1 MRLKVTGLCLIVLLS
16 ACSTNKPANTS
27 PYINAE
33 LAQVSPQTAPLKQR
47 ILLLGDAGHSAI
59 DPLQPSLEKAINRA
73 TLAPE
78 KTTVVMLG
86 DNIYFFGFPN
96 KDEDEQYSA
105 SQLEDIS
112 HLEAQLQIA
121 KRSGAEMY
129 IVPGNH
135 DWYAD
140 QVDSQA
146 QYIEDYAR
154 DNQLQAEFAP
164 HRVNADPLPEIIH
177 RDGIS
182 IVFLDSQW
190 LIKAEETSYQQAIE
204 HLEQLLQTTARDY
217 PDNLL
222 LLTAHHPMET
232 MGPHNG
238 YYTHRGYQF
247 AMFMLELFRENDQD
261 IEHPRYQRMINDME
275 RLLADKKSVFAAG
288 HDHSLQ
294 VFKDPEGN
302 GPQYRLVSGAANTSK
317 VSGVGTS
324 DTTDF
329 ALSQE
334 GFMELDILANGIL
347 LKVYDIYNEQPVH
360 QQWLWQPE

>member
-1 MRLKVTGLCLIVLLS
+1 MLLRAASLCLVLLLS
-16 ACSTNKPANTS
+16 ACSTNKPANTT
-27 PYINAE
+27 PYINPE
-33 LAQVSPQTAPLKQR
+33 LTEVSLSTSPLRQR

-59 DPLQPSLEKAINRA
+59 DPLQASLEKAVSRA
-73 TLAPE
+73 SLAPE

-96 KDEDEQYSA
+96 KDEDEEYSA

-112 HLEAQLQIA
+112 HLEAQLHIA
-121 KRSGAEMY
+121 KRSGAEVF

-146 QYIEDYAR
+146 QYIEDYANEHKLR
-154 DNQLQAEFAP
+154 AEFAP
-164 HRVNADPLPEIIH
+164 HTLNSDPIPEIIH
-177 RDGIS
+177 REGVS
-182 IVFLDSQW
+182 IVFLDSMW
-190 LIKAEETSYQQAIE
+190 LIKAEDKPYHKAIA
-204 HLEQLLQTTARDY
+204 HLEQLLQTTAKNH
-217 PDNLL
+217 PENMILV
-222 LLTAHHPMET
+222 TAHHPMET

-261 IEHPRYQRMINDME
+261 IEHPRYQRLINDME
-275 RLLADKKSVFAAG
+275 RLLADKKSVYAAG

-294 VFKDPEGN
+294 VFKDPDGN

-317 VSGVGTS
+317 VSGVGTNENS
-324 DTTDF
+324 DF

-334 GFMELDILANGIL
+334 GFIEMDILDNGIL
-347 LKVYDIYNEQPVH
+347 LRVYDIYNEQPVH